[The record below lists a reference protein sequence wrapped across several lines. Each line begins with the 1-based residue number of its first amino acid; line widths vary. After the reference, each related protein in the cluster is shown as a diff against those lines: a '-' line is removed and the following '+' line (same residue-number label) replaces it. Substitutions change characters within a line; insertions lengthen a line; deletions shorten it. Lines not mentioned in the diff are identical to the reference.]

1 MNNPQE
7 IAQSLVAT
15 GVKKSSRP
23 FARLFVLAFLAGM
36 FIAFAGVGA
45 TVASVSIAEASVAK
59 LVSACIFPAGL
70 AMVLIA
76 GGELFTGN
84 CLIIISVLNKASKL
98 KGMLYNLVVVYFG
111 NMAGAVLVA
120 WMVNAGH
127 TMSLF
132 GNGYASAA
140 IYAATAKCSLSF
152 GDAFIRGIMCNFLVC
167 LAVWMA
173 FAAKDAA
180 GKIQAL
186 FFPTMIFVLCGFEHC
201 IANMYYIPT
210 GLFAL
215 QNATYAA
222 SSTAHLAELTWGNFF
237 ITNLIPVT
245 LGNLVSGVLL
255 GAAYWF
261 VYLKESAENKVYT
274 TVK

>member
-7 IAQSLVAT
+7 IAQSFVAI
-15 GVKKSSRP
+15 GVKKSNRP

-45 TVASVSIAEASVAK
+45 TIASVSIVEPSVAK
-59 LVSACIFPAGL
+59 LVGACIFPAGL

-76 GGELFTGN
+76 GGELFTSN
-84 CLIIISVLNKASKL
+84 CLITISVLNKATKL
-98 KGMLYNLVVVYFG
+98 KGMVYNLVVVYLG
-111 NMAGAVLVA
+111 NMAGAILVA
-120 WMVNAGH
+120 WMVNVGH

-140 IYAATAKCSLSF
+140 IYIASAKCSLSF
-152 GDAFIRGIMCNFLVC
+152 GDAFIRGVMCNFLVC

-180 GKIQAL
+180 GKIRTL
-186 FFPTMIFVLCGFEHC
+186 FFPTMLFVLCGFEHC
-201 IANMYYIPT
+201 IANMYYIPV

-222 SSTAHLAELTWGNFF
+222 GAAAPLAELTWSNFF
-237 ITNLIPVT
+237 IANLLPVT
-245 LGNLVSGVLL
+245 FGNLVSGVLL
-255 GAAYWF
+255 GVAYWF
-261 VYLKESAENKVYT
+261 VYLKKSAENKVLT
-274 TVK
+274 AVK